1 MWLRLLGG
9 DTSGEVNLFLV
20 KGILVFQACVI
31 VYYVFN
37 IALNFLRY
45 VLSWNSSFKKGA
57 PLPLQPF
64 TQMICCKL
72 SLPRQGDPLLT
83 WRPP

>member
-1 MWLRLLGG
+1 MG
-9 DTSGEVNLFLV
+9 DIITKMVVGRKLQDGELNLFLV

-57 PLPLQPF
+57 HLPL
-64 TQMICCKL
+64 
-72 SLPRQGDPLLT
+72 
-83 WRPP
+83 

>member
-1 MWLRLLGG
+1 MG
-9 DTSGEVNLFLV
+9 DIIAKMVVGRKLQDGELNLFLV

-57 PLPLQPF
+57 HLPL
-64 TQMICCKL
+64 
-72 SLPRQGDPLLT
+72 
-83 WRPP
+83 

>member
-1 MWLRLLGG
+1 MRSIMG
-9 DTSGEVNLFLV
+9 DIITKMVVGRKLQDGELNLFLV

-57 PLPLQPF
+57 HLPL
-64 TQMICCKL
+64 
-72 SLPRQGDPLLT
+72 
-83 WRPP
+83 